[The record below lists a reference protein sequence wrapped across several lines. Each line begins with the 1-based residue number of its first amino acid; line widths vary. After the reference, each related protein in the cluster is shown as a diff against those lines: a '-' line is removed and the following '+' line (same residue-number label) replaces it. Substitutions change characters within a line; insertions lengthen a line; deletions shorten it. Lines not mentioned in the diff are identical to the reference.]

1 MDWSTRSTIEMN
13 WEDNQRNHYGY
24 HMMDLSQAQPHLFP
38 LVSSDHDWRRN
49 GDARSVATSN
59 SNAISSSQV
68 KPASSEG
75 FDWDTLSSS
84 TDAVN
89 LTSTNFG
96 HPSPNPGLSCSPGTE
111 SAFFS
116 HTDRISPGCRSLVF
130 SGQQSCEGNASN
142 NKVHHR
148 PLEIRSHAH
157 LRPTNKGT
165 KRLQPYV

>member
-1 MDWSTRSTIEMN
+1 MEMN
-13 WEDNQRNHYGY
+13 WEGNQRNHHGY
-24 HMMDLSQAQPHLFP
+24 HMVGLSQAQAHHFP
-38 LVSSDHDWRRN
+38 LVSSDYDLRHN
-49 GDARSVATSN
+49 EDARSVSTSN
-59 SNAISSSQV
+59 WNAISSFQTI
-68 KPASSEG
+68 PTSSEG

-84 TDAVN
+84 TNAVDS
-89 LTSTNFG
+89 TSTNFG
-96 HPSPNPGLSCSPGTE
+96 HPSPNPGLKCSPGTE